1 MYGFGFVACQTSFV
15 WLRLFSDKE
24 EPLEESVDLL
34 EEMVVDYIIEMV
46 CYSLGATTY
55 TIRLK
60 RQHKLVQKGESFS
73 QKTFYFLFEKTAKSM
88 LASWSYSKWMKSW
101 SEYVRHT
108 ILRKQLDRSSNPP
121 HKHTHTHKPHT
132 KTPIEL
138 GSWPSWFSIFSVIFF
153 VLRLFALHATLW
165 TFV

>member
-1 MYGFGFVACQTSFV
+1 M
-15 WLRLFSDKE
+15 RLFSDKE

-88 LASWSYSKWMKSW
+88 LASWSYSK
-101 SEYVRHT
+101 
-108 ILRKQLDRSSNPP
+108 
-121 HKHTHTHKPHT
+121 
-132 KTPIEL
+132 
-138 GSWPSWFSIFSVIFF
+138 
-153 VLRLFALHATLW
+153 
-165 TFV
+165 